1 VSDLKT
7 TEKNKLILQ
16 KLLKMSPHAVA
27 IVENVLKDLESSRI
41 LVETY
46 QDELNHTK
54 NILED
59 SLRENEVLKEEIRS
73 LKIVH

>member
-7 TEKNKLILQ
+7 TEKNKMILQ

-46 QDELNHTK
+46 QDELNRTK

-59 SLRENEVLKEEIRS
+59 SLKENEVLKEEIRS
-73 LKIVH
+73 LKTVH